1 MSTALLILTLI
12 TGQTI
17 EVEAPLAGCKAAVA
31 QFQAGPPGYVEL
43 NGVHFKIQSMH
54 CEVKT

>member
-1 MSTALLILTLI
+1 MTALLILTLI
-12 TGQTI
+12 TGQTL

-31 QFQAGPPGYVEL
+31 QFAAGAPGYVEL

>member
-1 MSTALLILTLI
+1 MTALLILTLI

-17 EVEAPLAGCKAAVA
+17 EVEAPLDGCKAAVA
-31 QFQAGPPGYVEL
+31 QFNAGAPGYAEI
-43 NGVHFKIQSMH
+43 NGARVKIANMQ

>member
-1 MSTALLILTLI
+1 MTALLILTLI

-17 EVEAPLAGCKAAVA
+17 EVEAPLDGCKAAVA
-31 QFQAGPPGYVEL
+31 QFNAGAPGYAEI
-43 NGVHFKIQSMH
+43 NGARVKIANMH